1 MFFHEIHRKIN
12 ILVHQDYFPVRSIT
26 VMDESHLAVCQK
38 CDINGLMIH
47 LLQIPPGTTVR
58 VIDFDGGVNLRSKLM
73 QYGIYPGDCLR
84 LLRKAPFGG
93 PLLVE
98 CNERE
103 IALGRGVADKIIVEL
118 DSCE

>member
-1 MFFHEIHRKIN
+1 LAMIN
-12 ILVHQDYFPVRSIT
+12 IW
-26 VMDESHLAVCQK
+26 
-38 CDINGLMIH
+38 DINDLMKT
-47 LLQIPPGTTVR
+47 LLQISPGNSVR
-58 VIDFDGGVNLRSKLM
+58 VIDFDGGIHLRSKLT

-84 LLRKAPFGG
+84 LLRKAPLGG

-118 DSCE
+118 ETCE